1 MSDNVSEYQS
11 NLLIQTAFLDQN
23 MNQAFSYF
31 GELIA
36 TPNFDNKT
44 NMADCI
50 KMSSVEK
57 ANELGN
63 KSLEYGLSYADSGI
77 KNFAYWFEKL
87 WSDIFYCQ
95 FASEIMKTSMP
106 GVIFD
111 DLIMHLTDLASFAFT
126 KENIEISVTGNKK
139 NFALVEA

>member
-1 MSDNVSEYQS
+1 MIGTKNFDYKQFQTLLRNYTGGIDVNQDSYAFRANDEDFNS
-11 NLLIQTAFLDQN
+11 NLLIQTAFLDSN
-23 MNQAFSYF
+23 MNKAFTYF

-44 NMADCI
+44 NLSDCI

-77 KNFAYWFEKL
+77 KNYALQNEKL
-87 WSDIFYCQ
+87 
-95 FASEIMKTSMP
+95 
-106 GVIFD
+106 
-111 DLIMHLTDLASFAFT
+111 
-126 KENIEISVTGNKK
+126 
-139 NFALVEA
+139 